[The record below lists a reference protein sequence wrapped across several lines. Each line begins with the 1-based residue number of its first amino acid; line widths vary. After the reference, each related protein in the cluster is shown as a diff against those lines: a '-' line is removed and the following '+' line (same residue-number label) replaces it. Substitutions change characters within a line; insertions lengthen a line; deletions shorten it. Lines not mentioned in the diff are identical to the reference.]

1 MNPSA
6 SFQGADPVAAGG
18 GINAVGTVL
27 LPSVPMDPTTSGG
40 GVSNNTAAGLYASMT
55 ALDANT
61 LASVDGVLQ
70 GLPTVSSMANG
81 GYGFLGQV
89 IDSAQS
95 AQATNT
101 ANENAFVTQNVTTLV
116 PIMQSMANL
125 VGRNQ
130 AATINAAANAGSNS
144 GKK

>member
-1 MNPSA
+1 MNPVIA
-6 SFQGADPVAAGG
+6 FQGNDPVGQAA
-18 GINAVGTVL
+18 AGTVL
-27 LPSVPMDPTTSGG
+27 LPSVPIELGTSGG
-40 GVSNNTAAGLYASMT
+40 TGPTNSATGLSAAMS
-55 ALDANT
+55 ALDSNT
-61 LASVDGVLQ
+61 LAGVAGILQ

-95 AQATNT
+95 TQAANT
-101 ANENAFVTQNVTTLV
+101 ATENAFVTQNVTTLA
-116 PIMQSMANL
+116 PIMSSMAAL

-130 AATINAAANAGSNS
+130 AATINAANNAGSNA

>member
-6 SFQGADPVAAGG
+6 TFQGTDAAGA
-18 GINAVGTVL
+18 INAVGTVL
-27 LPSVPMDPTTSGG
+27 LPAVPMDPTTSGG
-40 GVSNNTAAGLYASMT
+40 GVANNVSAGLYGSMA

-61 LASVDGVLQ
+61 LTSVAGILQ

-89 IDSAQS
+89 IDSTQS
-95 AQATNT
+95 AQASNT
-101 ANENAFVTQNVTTLV
+101 AAENAFVTQNVTTLA
-116 PIMQSMANL
+116 PIMQSMAAL

-130 AATINAAANAGSNS
+130 TAAINAAANAGSNS

>member
-6 SFQGADPVAAGG
+6 MLQVSDPAGT
-18 GINAVGTVL
+18 INAVGTVL
-27 LPSVPMDPTTSGG
+27 LPSVPIELGTSGNSG
-40 GVSNNTAAGLYASMT
+40 ATNTGAGLISSIS
-55 ALDANT
+55 ALDGNT
-61 LASVDGVLQ
+61 LASVAGILQ

-89 IDSAQS
+89 IDSTQS
-95 AQATNT
+95 AQASNT
-101 ANENAFVTQNVTTLV
+101 AAENAFVTQNVTTLA
-116 PIMQSMANL
+116 PIMQSMAAL

-130 AATINAAANAGSNS
+130 AAAINAAANAGSNS